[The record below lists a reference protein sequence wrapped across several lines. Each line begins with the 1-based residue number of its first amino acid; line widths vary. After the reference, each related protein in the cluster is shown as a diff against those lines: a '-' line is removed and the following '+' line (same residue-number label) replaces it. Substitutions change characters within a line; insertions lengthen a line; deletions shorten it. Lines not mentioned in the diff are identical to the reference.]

1 MTIHIR
7 FMGRPSVVSH
17 HSPRAGR
24 GSPRRRPAIRRP
36 GAGLGGRA
44 TTPGEP
50 STARLRL
57 SLGRWT
63 RVARGRN
70 RAAQLGPAHRAGAAI
85 ARVQQG
91 ADPPRPASR
100 DMTAHPREALHR
112 NVIRGCRGPRRDR
125 QCHAHSPCHGVGTE
139 VPRSRGGGSA
149 RGESARTDVAGTVTT
164 RDRPPRSIRA
174 HVTGWFPGS
183 GAIRFHRIGS
193 APSRLPRGTRWSV
206 AELITPLPLRGQRRH
221 QTGFPIIRSD
231 SVGPAPATMPW

>member
-1 MTIHIR
+1 
-7 FMGRPSVVSH
+7 VLAWA
-17 HSPRAGR
+17 AGR
-24 GSPRRRPAIRRP
+24 RLPANRRRHGFACRWVD
-36 GAGLGGRA
+36 GLGSREGVTEQLNSVPRIEQALQSRA
-44 TTPGEP
+44 F
-50 STARLRL
+50 SRAR
-57 SLGRWT
+57 T
-63 RVARGRN
+63 
-70 RAAQLGPAHRAGAAI
+70 
-85 ARVQQG
+85 
-91 ADPPRPASR
+91 RPASR